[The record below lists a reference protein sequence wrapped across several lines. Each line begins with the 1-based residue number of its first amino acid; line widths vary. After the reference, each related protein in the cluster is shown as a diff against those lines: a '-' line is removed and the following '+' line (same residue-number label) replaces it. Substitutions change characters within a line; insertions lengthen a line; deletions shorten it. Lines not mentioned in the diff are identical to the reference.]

1 MSTAFLFAA
10 RETIWSTTVDLNQLY
25 HRHQVSLYMSDNAPS
40 AHSRATN
47 LALAN
52 GYAAEIFAA
61 KRLARASLP
70 DGPGHVIAFRNVE
83 IVA

>member
-1 MSTAFLFAA
+1 
-10 RETIWSTTVDLNQLY
+10 
-25 HRHQVSLYMSDNAPS
+25 MSDNAPS